1 MRKLQIRFSRQNK
14 AFVQEKQA
22 TIERNYNKSI
32 LHLATGHVE
41 DIANR
46 WYGKIR
52 LNFSKQAWS

>member
-1 MRKLQIRFSRQNK
+1 MKDVCQRTNCIMRKLQIRFSRQNK

-46 WYGKIR
+46 
-52 LNFSKQAWS
+52 